1 MSPPGPWTSAK
12 ALILPFLQAPASISS
27 EAKHISEDEFIARI
41 PKGLVE
47 SDLTSPTQS
56 TIPGGP
62 HPRIDRELR
71 EGGYAPWLAERIAPG
86 IRTPTASPAK
96 PSAYAPPGGQGGNV
110 PGGSAGAEA
119 AAAVGVGGQT
129 MASPSKRS
137 SGLGGIVV
145 AGGMVG
151 ATVVIHASPV
161 EEIEDA

>member
-1 MSPPGPWTSAK
+1 MTQNPP
-12 ALILPFLQAPASISS
+12 
-27 EAKHISEDEFIARI
+27 KHEPIADDEFIHRI
-41 PKGLVE
+41 PMGLVH

-96 PSAYAPPGGQGGNV
+96 PSAYAPPGGQGSSTPSGAAEV
-110 PGGSAGAEA
+110 AAGGAGS
-119 AAAVGVGGQT
+119 GVGQT
-129 MASPSKRS
+129 LASPGKRS
-137 SGLGGIVV
+137 SGLGGVVV

-161 EEIEDA
+161 EEIDDL